1 MIVSGLRLALS
12 NAWHVLIVVE
22 MLASASGIGHVM
34 AWSRT
39 LFQLDVVFVT
49 VVAIG
54 ITGWLMDTAMR
65 AAERRLSPWSATE

>member
-1 MIVSGLRLALS
+1 
-12 NAWHVLIVVE
+12 
-22 MLASASGIGHVM
+22 M

-54 ITGWLMDTAMR
+54 VTGWLMDFAMR
-65 AAERRLSPWSATE
+65 AAERRFSPWSASA